1 MSAIV
6 EDTKPNDNT
15 VANVNDE
22 HTKIANAISSAEKE
36 LHQLWDVVGLGND
49 DRGRIL
55 SELYENINGVIS
67 TVLEEEQ
74 ELCEQY
80 KTRIA
85 EAVAEV
91 ADLSSQLGEQKIV
104 DGQLEHETL
113 TQSVN
118 RLDMDLLSLREKH
131 KNRFDQL

>member
-6 EDTKPNDNT
+6 ANT
-15 VANVNDE
+15 TTTNVVETISNATSNTNVE
-22 HTKIANAISSAEKE
+22 HTKIANAIAHAEVE
-36 LHQLWDVVGLGND
+36 LHQLWDVVGLGD
-49 DRGRIL
+49 QDRGRIL

-85 EAVAEV
+85 EAVAEI
-91 ADLSSQLGEQKIV
+91 ADLSTQLGEQQIV
-104 DGQLEHETL
+104 EGQMENETL

-118 RLDMDLLSLREKH
+118 VFWMGYKH
-131 KNRFDQL
+131 